1 MWSPYNGDVPRARA
15 RSSVDRSA
23 IVAAAA
29 DIVDREGWH
38 ALTLSDVAR
47 ALGRHPSSMYAHVT
61 SLDDLRH
68 EIALL
73 AVDELAEA
81 VWRAALGKV
90 GTEALS
96 AIAQEYRQYAER
108 YPGRTTSLSAV
119 DVNEP
124 TFAAKAAR
132 LHEPLAVTFASF
144 GLSEEQGLVAHR
156 VFGATVDGLVRT
168 GASKDLHQAVDVFVK
183 AIGTGEWPGPG

>member
-1 MWSPYNGDVPRARA
+1 MYRYNRDVPR
-15 RSSVDRSA
+15 DRSRTTVVRAA

-29 DIVDREGWH
+29 DIVDREGWR

-61 SLDDLRH
+61 NLDDLRQ

-73 AVDELAEA
+73 AMDELADA

-90 GTEALS
+90 GADALR
-96 AIAQEYRQYAER
+96 AIAEEYRQYAER
-108 YPGRTTSLSAV
+108 YPGRTTSLSSV
-119 DVNEP
+119 DENEP
-124 TFAAKAAR
+124 AYAARAER
-132 LHEPLAVTFASF
+132 LHEPLAATFASF
-144 GLSEEQGLVAHR
+144 GLTHEQGLVAHR

-168 GASKDLHQAVDVFVK
+168 GASKDLEQAVDVFVK
-183 AIGTGEWPGPG
+183 AIGTGDWPSTAS